1 MASSQ
6 IIQVDKIP
14 QLVLSRE
21 VKDMAIK
28 NQFTAIIST
37 VNKLMRDNFTLKSRT
52 EQLNEWIVQLE
63 KRLVTYD
70 QRERMVLGEKGY
82 I

>member
-1 MASSQ
+1 
-6 IIQVDKIP
+6 
-14 QLVLSRE
+14 
-21 VKDMAIK
+21 MAIK

>member
-1 MASSQ
+1 
-6 IIQVDKIP
+6 
-14 QLVLSRE
+14 
-21 VKDMAIK
+21 MAIK

-37 VNKLMRDNFTLKSRT
+37 INKLMRDNFTLKSRT